1 MMRMVFRQ
9 LFRSP
14 GFSLTVTVF
23 LGVSVAALLAL
34 ATAGWTLLA
43 KPLPYPHAERLV
55 TIQVF
60 STKEGFELGVA
71 VPLAIQLGE
80 LDQVAMLGYQRD
92 GFDMEDAQGVP
103 LQTSQVSPS
112 LLRMLGTWPLIGRL
126 PSDHEP
132 LENILIS
139 EAFWERQFNR
149 DPGVLDRVMELP
161 GYRLHVIGVL
171 PRAFGFPST
180 HAAIWQPLVFI
191 DAERAPQHMQHWG
204 SLQVYARLRPGASS
218 EALAQSIKTRWSDV
232 PELAPMREALGPE
245 PRVTSLRTYL
255 DQGNSGLL
263 SQLALA
269 AVLVLLVL
277 TANLANLWLGRT
289 LARQQELVIRSA
301 LGARGWQVVAPVLV
315 EIALLTLAGVILGLL
330 LVPAGINVL
339 QTLAVFESNSPLL
352 VQLDTA
358 TVVIAVLT
366 ALLLSTSLSMGP
378 LWLVRCGFSVATR
391 DGGTRTLALSRS
403 GTRLRR
409 GLVAFQV
416 AAAITLLVGA
426 GLLLR
431 SMDALLAADTGFSAR
446 AVVMAAVIPKDAR
459 VAGTDRS
466 AGQRVAAWYAD
477 ASSLP
482 GVRAASFASAPPF
495 SKSEIVATVRLNGEP
510 NTFTVRDR
518 VVGPGYFDL
527 IGQPVLIGR
536 SFSSDDTAA
545 AVVVDMLFVKRNLHG
560 VDPLQASLD
569 GVDEHLPT
577 RIIGVVP
584 TVKHLSLD
592 ESASMGTMYRQ
603 SITPGQS
610 DLLPRYA
617 LLATDGGGNS
627 MRPRLEQLANAH
639 GLRLERADT
648 IIGWMRESLA
658 ARMHLLWL
666 LGGFAITC
674 LLLCCTGLFALVQF
688 AVRSRRGEFG
698 LKLALGATAGLL
710 SRQVLLGTL
719 RSMWLGIA
727 LGIIGALVLGRL
739 LSSRLYQISPYDP
752 VTMLLIVATLL
763 AVAMAAAWWPS
774 RQVSKVDPIEALR
787 QQ

>member
-1 MMRMVFRQ
+1 MIRMAFRQ

-14 GFSLTVTVF
+14 GFSLTVTAF

-43 KPLPYPHAERLV
+43 KPLPYPHGEQLV
-55 TIQVF
+55 KIQGF
-60 STKEGFELGVA
+60 STKEGFELGFA

-80 LDQVAMLGYQRD
+80 LDQVAMLGFQRD
-92 GFDMEDAQGVP
+92 GFDMEDAQGVL
-103 LQTSQVSPS
+103 LQTSQMSPS
-112 LLRMLGTWPLIGRL
+112 LLRMLGAWPLMGRL

-180 HAAIWQPLVFI
+180 DVAIWQPLVFT
-191 DAERAPQHMQHWG
+191 DAERAPGQMENWG
-204 SLQVYARLRPGASS
+204 ALQVYARLRPGASA
-218 EALAQSIKTRWSDV
+218 ETLAQSIKSRWSDV
-232 PELAPMREALGPE
+232 PELAPTREELGLE

-255 DQGNSGLL
+255 DQGSSRLL

-289 LARQQELVIRSA
+289 LARQQELAIRSA

-315 EIALLTLAGVILGLL
+315 EIVLLTLAGVILGLL
-330 LVPAGINVL
+330 LVPAGIDVL
-339 QTLAVFESNSPLL
+339 QALAVFESDSPLL

-358 TVVIAVLT
+358 TAVIAVLT
-366 ALLLSTSLSMGP
+366 ALLLSALLSMGP
-378 LWLVRCGFSVATR
+378 LWLIRRGFAIATLG
-391 DGGTRTLALSRS
+391 GGTRTLALSRS

-446 AVVMAAVIPKDAR
+446 AVVMVAVIPKDAR
-459 VAGTDRS
+459 VAGTDQS

-477 ASSLP
+477 VSSLP
-482 GVRAASFASAPPF
+482 GVRAASFATAPPF
-495 SKSEIVATVRLNGEP
+495 SQTEFISTLRLNGEP
-510 NTFTVRDR
+510 NTVMIRDR
-518 VVGPGYFDL
+518 VVGPGYFDV

-536 SFSSDDTAA
+536 GFSNDDTAA
-545 AVVVDMLFVKRNLHG
+545 AVIVDELFVKRNLHG
-560 VDPLQASLD
+560 VDPLQARLE
-569 GVDEHLPT
+569 GVYEHLPT

-584 TVKHLSLD
+584 TIKHLSLD

-603 SITPGQS
+603 SSAPGQS
-610 DLLPRYA
+610 GLLPRYA
-617 LLATDGGGNS
+617 LLATDGDGNS

-648 IIGWMRESLA
+648 LIDWMRETLA

-698 LKLALGATAGLL
+698 LKLALGASAGLL
-710 SRQVLLGTL
+710 SRQVLLATL

-739 LSSRLYQISPYDP
+739 LSSRLYQVSPYDP
-752 VTMLLIVATLL
+752 VTLLLIVATLL
-763 AVAMAAAWWPS
+763 AVATAAAWWPA
-774 RQVSKVDPIEALR
+774 RQVSKVEPIEVLR
-787 QQ
+787 QP